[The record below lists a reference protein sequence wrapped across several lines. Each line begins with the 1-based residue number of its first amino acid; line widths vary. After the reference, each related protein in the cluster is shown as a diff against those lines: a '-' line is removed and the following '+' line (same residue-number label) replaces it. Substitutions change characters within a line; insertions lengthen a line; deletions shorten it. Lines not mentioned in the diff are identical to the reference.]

1 MFKKEDFMVDLRQM
15 LGFVPLLILDGG
27 HGITTP
33 ERRTPPLAD
42 GRIIQEYEF
51 NKAVA
56 ALADLYARQ
65 IGFETFIVSPD
76 ETDTPLPERAEAA
89 NRAYNTY
96 KEQLER
102 EGINTSGKDIGAFV
116 SIHYNTLGTEYQS
129 RASGIETF
137 YYRTSAKGQRLAKSL
152 QEALLRGTKQRDR
165 GAKPAN
171 LYVLRRTQMPA
182 ALIEPGFMDYRP
194 EAELMG
200 SQSYREEV
208 AKEIVEG
215 VLQYYGINHRIE

>member
-1 MFKKEDFMVDLRQM
+1 MVDLKQT
-15 LGFVPLLILDGG
+15 LGFAPLLILDGG

-51 NKAVA
+51 NKAVV

-65 IGFETFIVSPD
+65 VGFETYITSPD
-76 ETDTPLPERAEAA
+76 ETDTPLAERIESA

-96 KEQLER
+96 KTQLQK
-102 EGINTSGKDIGAFV
+102 EGVNTSDKDIATFV
-116 SIHYNTLGTEYQS
+116 SVHYNTLGTDYQTKI
-129 RASGIETF
+129 SGIETF
-137 YYRTSAKGQRLAKSL
+137 YYPTSTKGKRLSRDL
-152 QEALLRGTKQRDR
+152 LEALLRGTKQKDR

-171 LYVLRRTQMPA
+171 FYVLRKTQMPA
-182 ALIEPGFMDYRP
+182 SLIEPGFMDYRP

-200 SQSYREEV
+200 SEAYRQEV

-215 VLQYYGINHRIE
+215 VLKYYGINHRLE

>member
-1 MFKKEDFMVDLRQM
+1 MINFNER

-51 NKAVA
+51 NKAVV

-65 IGFETFIVSPD
+65 LGFETYITSPD
-76 ETDTPLPERAEAA
+76 ETDTPLAERVQRANNAYAEY
-89 NRAYNTY
+89 RAR
-96 KEQLER
+96 LER
-102 EGINTSGKDIGAFV
+102 QGINTAGRDIATFV
-116 SIHYNTLGTEYQS
+116 SVHYNTLGTVYQN

-137 YYRTSAKGQRLAKSL
+137 YYPTSVRGRRLAENL
-152 QEALLRGTKQRDR
+152 LEALSRGTPQVIR
-165 GAKPAN
+165 GVKPGN
-171 LYVLRRTQMPA
+171 FYVLRRTQMPA
-182 ALIEPGFMDYRP
+182 SLIEPGFMDYRP

-200 SQSYREEV
+200 SDAFRQEV
-208 AKEIVEG
+208 AKELVEG
-215 VLQYYGINHRIE
+215 VLAYYGIDYRIE